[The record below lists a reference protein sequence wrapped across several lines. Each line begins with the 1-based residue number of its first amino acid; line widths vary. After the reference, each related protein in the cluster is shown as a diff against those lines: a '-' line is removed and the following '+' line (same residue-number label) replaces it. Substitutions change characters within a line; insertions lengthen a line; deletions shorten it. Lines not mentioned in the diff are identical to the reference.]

1 MAMPITKP
9 GSISGDTRKVE
20 IASRPGKRP
29 RTRAMAQSVPSTMAT
44 AVETAAT
51 CSETTS
57 AGRRPRVLASRSYPR
72 SDQSG
77 GGRAKTVEAA
87 RVAEPLV
94 PAQRPVGWRQGED
107 RRGAERY
114 GDSDEER
121 RHQEHG
127 GEGRNEP

>member
-57 AGRRPRVLASRSYPR
+57 AGKRPRVLGSRSYQR
-72 SDQSG
+72 SDQAG
-77 GGRAKTVEAA
+77 GGRVKTVEEPKDTATVTRSGVIRNPTVKAA
-87 RVAEPLV
+87 MN
-94 PAQRPVGWRQGED
+94 QTK
-107 RRGAERY
+107 
-114 GDSDEER
+114 
-121 RHQEHG
+121 
-127 GEGRNEP
+127 